1 VRVVAAIAVA
11 GAAGALARYGIA
23 NVALRRHSHGF
34 PWGTFL
40 VNVSGAFALGLII
53 TLAAQ
58 RWEISDWLRS
68 AVTIGFLGSYTTFS
82 TFSLDTYRLA
92 AERELG
98 VAAANV
104 VGSCVA
110 ALAAVYLGIVLARSL

>member
-1 VRVVAAIAVA
+1 VRVVVAIGVA

-23 NVALRRHSHGF
+23 NVALRRHTHGF

-40 VNVSGAFALGLII
+40 VNVTGAFALGLII
-53 TLAAQ
+53 TLATQ
-58 RWEISDWLRS
+58 RWGMSDWLRS
-68 AVTIGFLGSYTTFS
+68 AVTVGFLGSYTTFS
-82 TFSLDTYRLA
+82 TFSIDTYRLA

-98 VAAANV
+98 LAAANV
-104 VGSCVA
+104 VASWVA